1 MGWNKGR
8 DVPGEENELGKGI
21 IVEGVIELINILTER
36 DFCTKGP
43 RMTLCPLALCPVWWF
58 EYAWSIE
65 SGTIRRYGLVG
76 VGGLLW
82 WWALRLKPR
91 PVQMRAFSQLP
102 AEDNMASS
110 SLPLDQDAEL
120 SASPPAPCLPA
131 RCHASC
137 HDDNG
142 LNL

>member
-65 SGTIRRYGLVG
+65 ISTVRGHDLVG
-76 VGGLLW
+76 GSVSLCG
-82 WWALRLKPR
+82 WALRPSR
-91 PVQMRAFSQLP
+91 
-102 AEDNMASS
+102 
-110 SLPLDQDAEL
+110 
-120 SASPPAPCLPA
+120 
-131 RCHASC
+131 
-137 HDDNG
+137 
-142 LNL
+142 